1 MGRLHNIITPAELK
15 KLKNREKALQK
26 KMTQLLKDDPML
38 REAVRLHQKVATHI
52 KQKLK
57 I

>member
-1 MGRLHNIITPAELK
+1 MGKLHNIVSPTQLK

-26 KMTQLLKDDPML
+26 EMTRHISNDPML
-38 REAVRLHQKVATHI
+38 REAVKLNAKVAKHLR
-52 KQKLK
+52 QKLK